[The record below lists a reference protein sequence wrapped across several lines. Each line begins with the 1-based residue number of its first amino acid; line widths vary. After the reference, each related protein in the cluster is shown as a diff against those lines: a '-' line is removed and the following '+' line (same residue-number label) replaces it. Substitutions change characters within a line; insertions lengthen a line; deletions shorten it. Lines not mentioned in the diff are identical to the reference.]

1 MDEFF
6 ECYTPQERNG
16 VWLSEFDPFSQ
27 GTSVKS
33 RSAAPF
39 NSIFP
44 LKFLKG

>member
-1 MDEFF
+1 MSV
-6 ECYTPQERNG
+6 TPPKKEM
-16 VWLSEFDPFSQ
+16 VSEFDPFSQ

-39 NSIFP
+39 NFIFP